1 MNKILI
7 AAVAAVVSVA
17 ATLGGAWMMGV
28 FDRPVSSQ
36 PVADTRDFRYVEIP
50 AVVANFQ
57 IQGVM
62 RYAQVTVSIQTRD
75 ENSEKV
81 QKDNTPLIV
90 NKVLLL
96 LGEFDYPS
104 LSTMEGKE
112 ELMSK
117 IGDSIREL
125 FNQSQVPVTFNQVIL
140 TGFVVQ

>member
-1 MNKILI
+1 
-7 AAVAAVVSVA
+7 
-17 ATLGGAWMMGV
+17 
-28 FDRPVSSQ
+28 
-36 PVADTRDFRYVEIP
+36 
-50 AVVANFQ
+50 
-57 IQGVM
+57 M

-81 QKDNTPLIV
+81 LKDNTPLIV

-117 IGDSIREL
+117 IGDAIREL